1 MDRVRGWDRDEWR
14 ENERSGIDGGTGMM
28 ETWREGSVGMD
39 RMMGMEERTGRD
51 RNRRR
56 MGLTVEPK
64 GKMVGW
70 SDSQSPTADLLARI
84 ERVNLWCTVTF
95 LCCGPQVL
103 PLLLVD
109 LLLSTDIKDGHLD
122 ALQSWTIRHSRHDDH
137 GGHA

>member
-1 MDRVRGWDRDEWR
+1 MGLVGFVLARKQNGEASCKGGIEWGNGMDRVRGWDRDEWK

-64 GKMVGW
+64 GKMVG
-70 SDSQSPTADLLARI
+70 QTLRA
-84 ERVNLWCTVTF
+84 
-95 LCCGPQVL
+95 
-103 PLLLVD
+103 PL
-109 LLLSTDIKDGHLD
+109 
-122 ALQSWTIRHSRHDDH
+122 
-137 GGHA
+137 